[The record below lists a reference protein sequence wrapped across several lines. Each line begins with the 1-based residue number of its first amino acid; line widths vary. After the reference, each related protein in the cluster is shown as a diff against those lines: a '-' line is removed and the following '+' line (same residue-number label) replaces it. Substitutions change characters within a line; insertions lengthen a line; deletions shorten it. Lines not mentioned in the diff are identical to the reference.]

1 MKVSFER
8 VIPDEKNSFR
18 TIHNNSPISEF
29 KWEYHYHP
37 EIELVCVISGSGTR
51 HVGYHK
57 SNYTDGDLVL
67 IGSNIPHSGF
77 GLNSIDPHEEIVLQF
92 KEEILQ
98 FPQQEVEAIS
108 IKNLL
113 ELSKYGIQ
121 FHNKIKK
128 MMLPRLQLMLELEG
142 YKKYL
147 LLLEIMF
154 ELSQHNDYTIL
165 NKEIMPYTIISKNKT
180 RLENIFT
187 YVEQHFDKEIEIEEV
202 AKLANLTLPAF
213 CNFFKKATQITFT
226 EFVNRYRIN
235 KACLLM
241 VQDKSISECSYSCGF
256 NNVTY
261 FNRMFK
267 KYTDKTPSEFIKE
280 NSHNKISVDL
290 KLENDLEI
298 KPQFLA

>member
-1 MKVSFER
+1 MKVTFER
-8 VIPDEKNSFR
+8 VIPDEKSSFR
-18 TIHNNSPISEF
+18 TIHNTAPISEF

-57 SNYTDGDLVL
+57 SNYTNGDLVL

-92 KEEILQ
+92 KEDILQ
-98 FPQQEVEAIS
+98 FPEQESEARS
-108 IKNLL
+108 IKSLL
-113 ELSKYGIQ
+113 ELSKFGILYNTDTKTRLLPKLKQ
-121 FHNKIKK
+121 
-128 MMLPRLQLMLELEG
+128 MLTSEG
-142 YKKYL
+142 YKRYL
-147 LLLEIMF
+147 LLLEILF
-154 ELSQHNDYTIL
+154 ELSKCEEYELL
-165 NKEIMPYTIISKNKT
+165 NQEIMPYTIIAKNKT
-180 RLENIFT
+180 RLQNIFT
-187 YVEQHFDKEIEIEEV
+187 YVEHNYDKDIDIKDV

-241 VQDKSISECSYSCGF
+241 TQDKTISECSYSCGF

-267 KYTDKTPSEFIKE
+267 KYTEKTPSEFIK
-280 NSHNKISVDL
+280 NYSHNKVNVDL
-290 KLENDLEI
+290 KVETKAKATFLE
-298 KPQFLA
+298 

>member
-1 MKVSFER
+1 ML
-8 VIPDEKNSFR
+8 
-18 TIHNNSPISEF
+18 HNNSPISEF

-37 EIELVCVISGSGTR
+37 EIELVCVLSGSGTR

-57 SNYTDGDLVL
+57 SNYSNGDLVL

-92 KEEILQ
+92 REEILQ
-98 FPQQEVEAIS
+98 FPEQEVEARS

-113 ELSKYGIQ
+113 ELSKYGIL
-121 FHNKIKK
+121 FSAATKKTLLPKLKK
-128 MMLPRLQLMLELEG
+128 MLESEG
-142 YKKYL
+142 YKRYL
-147 LLLEIMF
+147 LLLDILF
-154 ELSQHNDYTIL
+154 DLSTSKDYDLL

-187 YVEQHFDKEIEIEEV
+187 YVEHHYDKDISIDEV

-241 VQDKSISECSYSCGF
+241 VQDKSISECCYSCGF

-267 KYTDKTPSEFIKE
+267 KYTEKTPSEFIR
-280 NSHNKISVDL
+280 NSSHDKIESVDS
-290 KLENDLEI
+290 NI
-298 KPQFLA
+298 KMVQKSF

>member
-8 VIPDEKNSFR
+8 VLPNEKSSFR
-18 TIHNNSPISEF
+18 TLHNNSPISEF

-57 SNYTDGDLVL
+57 SNYSNGDLVL

-92 KEEILQ
+92 REEILQ
-98 FPQQEVEAIS
+98 FPEQEIEARS
-108 IKNLL
+108 VKNLL
-113 ELSKYGIQ
+113 ELSKYGIH
-121 FHNKIKK
+121 FSPATKNALLPKLKK
-128 MMLPRLQLMLELEG
+128 MLETEG
-142 YKKYL
+142 YKRYL
-147 LLLEIMF
+147 LLLDILF
-154 ELSQHNDYTIL
+154 DLSTRKDYNLL
-165 NKEIMPYTIISKNKT
+165 NKEIMPYTIISKNKA

-187 YVEQHFDKEIEIEEV
+187 YVEHHYDKDINIEDV

-241 VQDKSISECSYSCGF
+241 VQDKSISECCYSCGF

-267 KYTDKTPSEFIKE
+267 KYTEQTPSEFIR
-280 NSHNKISVDL
+280 NSSHEKIQSVDPPL
-290 KLENDLEI
+290 KVVQ
-298 KPQFLA
+298 KSF

>member
-8 VIPDEKNSFR
+8 IVPSEKSSFR
-18 TIHNNSPISEF
+18 TLHNNSPISEF

-37 EIELVCVISGSGTR
+37 EIELVCVISGNGTR

-57 SNYTDGDLVL
+57 SNYTNGDLVL

-77 GLNSIDPHEEIVLQF
+77 GLNSVDPHEEIVLQF
-92 KEEILQ
+92 REEILH
-98 FPQQEVEAIS
+98 FPQQEVETRAV
-108 IKNLL
+108 KDLL
-113 ELSKYGIQ
+113 ERSKYGILYSTAT
-121 FHNKIKK
+121 KK
-128 MMLPRLQLMLELEG
+128 ALLPKLKKLLESEG
-142 YKKYL
+142 YKRYL
-147 LLLEIMF
+147 LLLEILF
-154 ELSQHNDYTIL
+154 ELSLCEEYELL

-187 YVEQHFDKEIEIEEV
+187 YVEHHYDKEINIEDV

-226 EFVNRYRIN
+226 EFVNRYRIS

-241 VQDKSISECSYSCGF
+241 TQDKTISECSYSCGF

-267 KYTDKTPSEFIKE
+267 KYTNKTPSEFIRS
-280 NSHNKISVDL
+280 NSGN
-290 KLENDLEI
+290 N
-298 KPQFLA
+298 

>member
-8 VIPDEKNSFR
+8 IIPSEKSSFR
-18 TIHNNSPISEF
+18 TLHNNSPISEF

-57 SNYTDGDLVL
+57 SNYTNGDLVL

-77 GLNSIDPHEEIVLQF
+77 GLNSVDPHEEIVLQF
-92 KEEILQ
+92 REDILH
-98 FPQQEVEAIS
+98 FPQQEVETRAV
-108 IKNLL
+108 KDLL
-113 ELSKYGIQ
+113 ERSKYGILYSTAT
-121 FHNKIKK
+121 KK
-128 MMLPRLQLMLELEG
+128 ALLPKLKKLLESEG
-142 YKKYL
+142 YKRYL
-147 LLLEIMF
+147 LLLEILF
-154 ELSQHNDYTIL
+154 ELSMCEEYELL

-187 YVEQHFDKEIEIEEV
+187 YVEHHYDKEINIEDV

-241 VQDKSISECSYSCGF
+241 AQDKTISECSYSCGF

-267 KYTDKTPSEFIKE
+267 KYTNKTPSEFIRS
-280 NSHNKISVDL
+280 NSGN
-290 KLENDLEI
+290 N
-298 KPQFLA
+298 

>member
-8 VIPDEKNSFR
+8 IIPSEKSSFR
-18 TIHNNSPISEF
+18 TLHNNSPISEF

-57 SNYTDGDLVL
+57 SNYTNGDLVL

-77 GLNSIDPHEEIVLQF
+77 GLNSVDPHEEIVLQF
-92 KEEILQ
+92 REDILH
-98 FPQQEVEAIS
+98 FPQQETETRAV
-108 IKNLL
+108 KDLL
-113 ELSKYGIQ
+113 ERSKYGILYSTDT
-121 FHNKIKK
+121 KK
-128 MMLPRLQLMLELEG
+128 ALLPKLKKLLESEG
-142 YKKYL
+142 YKRYL
-147 LLLEIMF
+147 LLLEILF
-154 ELSQHNDYTIL
+154 ELSMCEEYELL

-187 YVEQHFDKEIEIEEV
+187 YVEHHYDKEINIEDI

-213 CNFFKKATQITFT
+213 CNFFKKATHITFT

-241 VQDKSISECSYSCGF
+241 VQDKTISECSYSCGF

-267 KYTDKTPSEFIKE
+267 KYTNKTPSEFIRS
-280 NSHNKISVDL
+280 NSGN
-290 KLENDLEI
+290 N
-298 KPQFLA
+298 

>member
-8 VIPDEKNSFR
+8 IVPSERSSFR
-18 TIHNNSPISEF
+18 TLHNNSPISEF

-57 SNYTDGDLVL
+57 SNYTNGDLVL

-77 GLNSIDPHEEIVLQF
+77 GLNSVDPHEEIVLQF
-92 KEEILQ
+92 REEILH
-98 FPQQEVEAIS
+98 FPQQEVETRAV
-108 IKNLL
+108 KDLL
-113 ELSKYGIQ
+113 ERSKYGILYSTAT
-121 FHNKIKK
+121 KK
-128 MMLPRLQLMLELEG
+128 LLMPKLKKLLESEG
-142 YKKYL
+142 YKRYL
-147 LLLEIMF
+147 LLLEILF
-154 ELSQHNDYTIL
+154 ELSLCEEYELL

-187 YVEQHFDKEIEIEEV
+187 YVEHHYDKEINIEDV

-235 KACLLM
+235 KACLLIT
-241 VQDKSISECSYSCGF
+241 QDKTISECSYSCGF

-267 KYTDKTPSEFIKE
+267 KYTNKTPSEFIRS
-280 NSHNKISVDL
+280 NSGN
-290 KLENDLEI
+290 N
-298 KPQFLA
+298 

>member
-8 VIPDEKNSFR
+8 IITSEKSSFR
-18 TIHNNSPISEF
+18 TLHNNSPICEF

-37 EIELVCVISGSGTR
+37 EIELVCVISGNGTR

-57 SNYTDGDLVL
+57 SNYTNGDLVL

-77 GLNSIDPHEEIVLQF
+77 GLNSTDPHEEIVLQF
-92 KEEILQ
+92 REEILQ
-98 FPQQEVEAIS
+98 FPEQEVEARS

-113 ELSKYGIQ
+113 ELSKYGIH
-121 FHNKIKK
+121 FHHKIKK
-128 MMLPRLQLMLELEG
+128 AMLPKLKLMLESEG
-142 YKKYL
+142 YKRYL
-147 LLLEIMF
+147 LLLEILF
-154 ELSQHNDYTIL
+154 ELSKCKDYDLL

-187 YVEQHFDKEIEIEEV
+187 YVEHHYDKEINIEDV
-202 AKLANLTLPAF
+202 AKLASLTLPAF

-241 VQDKSISECSYSCGF
+241 AQDKSISECCYSCGF

-267 KYTDKTPSEFIKE
+267 KYTEKTPSEFIK
-280 NSHNKISVDL
+280 NYSHHKVSVDL
-290 KLENDLEI
+290 KVENEV
-298 KPQFLA
+298 KFKASF

>member
-8 VIPDEKNSFR
+8 IIPSEKSSFR
-18 TIHNNSPISEF
+18 TLHNNSPISEF

-57 SNYTDGDLVL
+57 SNYTNGDLVL

-77 GLNSIDPHEEIVLQF
+77 GLNSVDPHEEIVLQF
-92 KEEILQ
+92 REEILH
-98 FPQQEVEAIS
+98 FPQQEVETRAV
-108 IKNLL
+108 KDLL
-113 ELSKYGIQ
+113 ERSKYGILYSTAT
-121 FHNKIKK
+121 KK
-128 MMLPRLQLMLELEG
+128 ALLPKLKKLLESEG
-142 YKKYL
+142 YKRYL
-147 LLLEIMF
+147 LLLEIIF
-154 ELSQHNDYTIL
+154 ELSLCEEYELL

-187 YVEQHFDKEIEIEEV
+187 YVEHHYDKEINIEDV

-226 EFVNRYRIN
+226 EFVNRYRIS

-241 VQDKSISECSYSCGF
+241 TQDKTISECSYSCGF

-267 KYTDKTPSEFIKE
+267 KYTNKTPSEFIRS
-280 NSHNKISVDL
+280 NSGN
-290 KLENDLEI
+290 N
-298 KPQFLA
+298 

>member
-8 VIPDEKNSFR
+8 VIPDEKSSFR
-18 TIHNNSPISEF
+18 TLHNTSPISEF

-37 EIELVCVISGSGTR
+37 EIELVCIVSGSGTR

-57 SNYTDGDLVL
+57 SNYSNGDLVL

-92 KEEILQ
+92 REEILQ
-98 FPQQEVEAIS
+98 FPPEELEARS

-113 ELSKYGIQ
+113 EISKYGIH
-121 FHNKIKK
+121 FSMATKK
-128 MMLPRLQLMLELEG
+128 ALLPKLKEMLDSEG
-142 YKKYL
+142 YKRYL
-147 LLLEIMF
+147 LLLEVLF
-154 ELSQHNDYTIL
+154 ELSTRKDYDLL
-165 NKEIMPYTIISKNKT
+165 NKEIMPHTIISKNKT

-187 YVEQHFDKEIEIEEV
+187 YVEHHYYKDINIEDV

-267 KYTDKTPSEFIKE
+267 KYTGKTPSEFIK
-280 NSHNKISVDL
+280 NSTHDKIESVDTS
-290 KLENDLEI
+290 I
-298 KPQFLA
+298 KVIQKSF

>member
-8 VIPDEKNSFR
+8 IVPSEKSSFR
-18 TIHNNSPISEF
+18 TLHNNSPISEF

-57 SNYTDGDLVL
+57 SNYTNGDLVL

-77 GLNSIDPHEEIVLQF
+77 GLNSVDPHEEIVLQF
-92 KEEILQ
+92 REEILH
-98 FPQQEVEAIS
+98 FPQQEVETRAV
-108 IKNLL
+108 KDLL
-113 ELSKYGIQ
+113 ERSKYGILYSTAT
-121 FHNKIKK
+121 KK
-128 MMLPRLQLMLELEG
+128 ALLPKLKKLLESEG
-142 YKKYL
+142 YKRYL
-147 LLLEIMF
+147 LLLEILF
-154 ELSQHNDYTIL
+154 ELSLCEEYELL

-187 YVEQHFDKEIEIEEV
+187 YVEHHYDKEINIEDV

-226 EFVNRYRIN
+226 EFVNRYRIS

-241 VQDKSISECSYSCGF
+241 TQDKTISECSYSCGF

-267 KYTDKTPSEFIKE
+267 KYTNKTPSEFIRS
-280 NSHNKISVDL
+280 NSGN
-290 KLENDLEI
+290 N
-298 KPQFLA
+298 

>member
-8 VIPDEKNSFR
+8 IIPSEKSSFR
-18 TIHNNSPISEF
+18 TLHNNSPISEF

-57 SNYTDGDLVL
+57 SNYTNGDLVL

-77 GLNSIDPHEEIVLQF
+77 GLNSVDPHEEIVLQF
-92 KEEILQ
+92 REDILH
-98 FPQQEVEAIS
+98 FPQQEVETRAV
-108 IKNLL
+108 KDLL
-113 ELSKYGIQ
+113 ERSKYGILYSTAT
-121 FHNKIKK
+121 KK
-128 MMLPRLQLMLELEG
+128 SLLPKLKKLLESEG
-142 YKKYL
+142 YKRYL
-147 LLLEIMF
+147 LLLEILF
-154 ELSQHNDYTIL
+154 ELSMCEEYELL

-187 YVEQHFDKEIEIEEV
+187 YVEHHYDKEINIEDV

-241 VQDKSISECSYSCGF
+241 AQDKTISECSYSCGF

-267 KYTDKTPSEFIKE
+267 KYTNKTPSEFIRS
-280 NSHNKISVDL
+280 NSGN
-290 KLENDLEI
+290 N
-298 KPQFLA
+298 

>member
-1 MKVSFER
+1 MKVTFER
-8 VIPDEKNSFR
+8 VIPDDKSSFR

-37 EIELVCVISGSGTR
+37 EIELVCVISGNGTR

-57 SNYTDGDLVL
+57 SNYTNGDLIL

-77 GLNSIDPHEEIVLQF
+77 GLNSTDPHEEIVLQF

-98 FPQQEVEAIS
+98 FPSQEVDAIS

-113 ELSKYGIQ
+113 DLSKYGIH
-121 FHNKIKK
+121 FHHKIKRAL
-128 MMLPRLQLMLELEG
+128 LPQLTSMLEVGG
-142 YKKYL
+142 YKRYL
-147 LLLEIMF
+147 LLLEILF
-154 ELSQHNDYTIL
+154 ELSQCKDYELL

-180 RLENIFT
+180 RLENILT
-187 YVEQHFDKEIEIEEV
+187 YVEQNYDKEINIV
-202 AKLANLTLPAF
+202 DIAKLANLTLPAF

-235 KACLLM
+235 KACLLIA
-241 VQDKSISECSYSCGF
+241 QDKSISECSYSCGF

-267 KYTDKTPSEFIKE
+267 KYTEKTPSEFIKQY
-280 NSHNKISVDL
+280 SHNKVNVDF
-290 KLENDLEI
+290 KIEKENTI
-298 KPQFLA
+298 KASF

>member
-8 VIPDEKNSFR
+8 IIPSEKSSFR
-18 TIHNNSPISEF
+18 TLHNNSPISEF

-57 SNYTDGDLVL
+57 SNYTNGDLVL

-77 GLNSIDPHEEIVLQF
+77 GLNSVDPHEEIVLQF
-92 KEEILQ
+92 REDILH
-98 FPQQEVEAIS
+98 FPQQEVETRAV
-108 IKNLL
+108 KDLL
-113 ELSKYGIQ
+113 ERSKYGILYSTAT
-121 FHNKIKK
+121 KK
-128 MMLPRLQLMLELEG
+128 SLLPKLKKLLESEG
-142 YKKYL
+142 YKRYL
-147 LLLEIMF
+147 LLLEILF
-154 ELSQHNDYTIL
+154 ELSLCEEYELL

-187 YVEQHFDKEIEIEEV
+187 YVEHHYDKEINIEDV

-241 VQDKSISECSYSCGF
+241 AQDKTISECSYSCGF

-267 KYTDKTPSEFIKE
+267 KYTNKTPSEFIRS
-280 NSHNKISVDL
+280 NSGN
-290 KLENDLEI
+290 N
-298 KPQFLA
+298 

>member
-1 MKVSFER
+1 MKVTFER
-8 VIPDEKNSFR
+8 VIPDEKSSFR

-57 SNYTDGDLVL
+57 SNYTNGDLVL

-98 FPQQEVEAIS
+98 FPQQEVESLS

-113 ELSKYGIQ
+113 ELSKYGIH
-121 FHNKIKK
+121 FHHKVKK
-128 MMLPRLQLMLELEG
+128 VMLPRLKLMLEYEG
-142 YKKYL
+142 YKRYL
-147 LLLEIMF
+147 LLLEILF
-154 ELSQHNDYTIL
+154 ELSKCEDYDLL

-187 YVEQHFDKEIEIEEV
+187 YVEHHYDKEIDIEDV

-241 VQDKSISECSYSCGF
+241 AQDKSISECSYHCGF

-267 KYTDKTPSEFIKE
+267 KYTGKTPSEFIK
-280 NSHNKISVDL
+280 NYSHNKVNVDL
-290 KLENDLEI
+290 QVDNETKA
-298 KPQFLA
+298 KVSF

>member
-8 VIPDEKNSFR
+8 IVPSEKSSFR
-18 TIHNNSPISEF
+18 TLHNNSPISEF

-57 SNYTDGDLVL
+57 SNYTNGDLVL

-77 GLNSIDPHEEIVLQF
+77 GLNSVDPHEEIVLQF
-92 KEEILQ
+92 REEILH
-98 FPQQEVEAIS
+98 FPQQEVETRAV
-108 IKNLL
+108 KDLL
-113 ELSKYGIQ
+113 ERSKYGILYSTAT
-121 FHNKIKK
+121 KK
-128 MMLPRLQLMLELEG
+128 LLMPKLKKLLKSEG
-142 YKKYL
+142 YKRYL
-147 LLLEIMF
+147 LLLEILF
-154 ELSQHNDYTIL
+154 ELSLCEEYELL

-187 YVEQHFDKEIEIEEV
+187 YVEHHYDKEINIEDV

-235 KACLLM
+235 KACLLIT
-241 VQDKSISECSYSCGF
+241 QDKTISECSYSCGF

-267 KYTDKTPSEFIKE
+267 KYTNKTPSEFIRS
-280 NSHNKISVDL
+280 NSGN
-290 KLENDLEI
+290 N
-298 KPQFLA
+298 

>member
-8 VIPDEKNSFR
+8 IIPSEKSSFR
-18 TIHNNSPISEF
+18 TLHNNSPISEF

-57 SNYTDGDLVL
+57 SNYTNGDLVL

-77 GLNSIDPHEEIVLQF
+77 GLNSVDPHEEIVLQF
-92 KEEILQ
+92 REEILH
-98 FPQQEVEAIS
+98 FPQQEVETRAV
-108 IKNLL
+108 KDLL
-113 ELSKYGIQ
+113 ERSKYGILYSTAT
-121 FHNKIKK
+121 KK
-128 MMLPRLQLMLELEG
+128 ALLPKLKKLLESEG
-142 YKKYL
+142 YKRYL
-147 LLLEIMF
+147 LLLEILF
-154 ELSQHNDYTIL
+154 KLSLCEEYELL

-187 YVEQHFDKEIEIEEV
+187 YVEHHYDKEINIEDV

-226 EFVNRYRIN
+226 EFVNRYRIS

-241 VQDKSISECSYSCGF
+241 TQDKTISECSYSCGF

-261 FNRMFK
+261 FNRMLK
-267 KYTDKTPSEFIKE
+267 KYTNKTPSEFIRS
-280 NSHNKISVDL
+280 NSGN
-290 KLENDLEI
+290 N
-298 KPQFLA
+298 

>member
-8 VIPDEKNSFR
+8 IIPSEKSSFR
-18 TIHNNSPISEF
+18 TLHNNSAICEF

-37 EIELVCVISGSGTR
+37 EIELVCVLSGSGTR

-57 SNYTDGDLVL
+57 SNYSNGDLVL

-92 KEEILQ
+92 REEILQ
-98 FPQQEVEAIS
+98 FPEQEVEARS

-113 ELSKYGIQ
+113 ELSKYGIH
-121 FHNKIKK
+121 FSAATKKALLPKLKKI
-128 MMLPRLQLMLELEG
+128 LESEG
-142 YKKYL
+142 YKRYL
-147 LLLEIMF
+147 LLLDILF
-154 ELSQHNDYTIL
+154 DLSTSRDYDLL

-187 YVEQHFDKEIEIEEV
+187 YVEHHYDKDISIEEV

-241 VQDKSISECSYSCGF
+241 VQDKSISECCYSCGF

-267 KYTDKTPSEFIKE
+267 KYTEKTPSEFIR
-280 NSHNKISVDL
+280 NSSHDKIESVDS
-290 KLENDLEI
+290 NI
-298 KPQFLA
+298 KTVQKSF

>member
-8 VIPDEKNSFR
+8 IVPSEKSSFR
-18 TIHNNSPISEF
+18 TLHNNSPISEF

-57 SNYTDGDLVL
+57 SNYTNGDLVL

-77 GLNSIDPHEEIVLQF
+77 GLNSVDPHEEIVLQF
-92 KEEILQ
+92 REEILH
-98 FPQQEVEAIS
+98 FPQQEVETRAV
-108 IKNLL
+108 KDLL
-113 ELSKYGIQ
+113 ERSKYGILYSTAT
-121 FHNKIKK
+121 KK
-128 MMLPRLQLMLELEG
+128 ALLPKLKKLLESEG
-142 YKKYL
+142 YKRYL
-147 LLLEIMF
+147 LLLEIIF
-154 ELSQHNDYTIL
+154 ELSLCEEYELL

-187 YVEQHFDKEIEIEEV
+187 YVEHHYDKEINIEDV

-226 EFVNRYRIN
+226 EFVNRYRIS

-241 VQDKSISECSYSCGF
+241 TQDKTISECSYSCGF

-267 KYTDKTPSEFIKE
+267 KYTNKTPSEFIRS
-280 NSHNKISVDL
+280 NSGN
-290 KLENDLEI
+290 N
-298 KPQFLA
+298 

>member
-8 VIPDEKNSFR
+8 IIPSEKSSFR
-18 TIHNNSPISEF
+18 TLHNNSPISEF

-57 SNYTDGDLVL
+57 SNYRNGDLVL

-77 GLNSIDPHEEIVLQF
+77 GLNSVDPHEEIVLQF
-92 KEEILQ
+92 REEILH
-98 FPQQEVEAIS
+98 FPQQEVETRAV
-108 IKNLL
+108 KDLL
-113 ELSKYGIQ
+113 ERSKYGILYSTAT
-121 FHNKIKK
+121 KK
-128 MMLPRLQLMLELEG
+128 ALLPKLKKLLESEG
-142 YKKYL
+142 YKRYL
-147 LLLEIMF
+147 LLLEIIF
-154 ELSQHNDYTIL
+154 ELSLCEEYELL

-187 YVEQHFDKEIEIEEV
+187 YVEHHYDKEINIEDV

-226 EFVNRYRIN
+226 EFVNRYRIS

-241 VQDKSISECSYSCGF
+241 TQDKTISECSYSCGF

-267 KYTDKTPSEFIKE
+267 KYTNKTPSEFIRS
-280 NSHNKISVDL
+280 NSGN
-290 KLENDLEI
+290 N
-298 KPQFLA
+298 

>member
-8 VIPDEKNSFR
+8 IVPSEKSSFR
-18 TIHNNSPISEF
+18 TLHNNSPISEF

-57 SNYTDGDLVL
+57 SNYTNGDLVL

-77 GLNSIDPHEEIVLQF
+77 GLNSVDPHEEIVLQF
-92 KEEILQ
+92 REEILH
-98 FPQQEVEAIS
+98 FPQQEVETRAV
-108 IKNLL
+108 KDLL
-113 ELSKYGIQ
+113 ERSKYGILYSTAT
-121 FHNKIKK
+121 KK
-128 MMLPRLQLMLELEG
+128 LLMPKLKKLLESEG
-142 YKKYL
+142 YKRYL
-147 LLLEIMF
+147 LLLEILF
-154 ELSQHNDYTIL
+154 ELSLCEEYELL

-187 YVEQHFDKEIEIEEV
+187 YVEHHYDKEINIEDV

-241 VQDKSISECSYSCGF
+241 TQDKTISECSYSCGF

-267 KYTDKTPSEFIKE
+267 KYTNKTPSEFIRS
-280 NSHNKISVDL
+280 NSGNS
-290 KLENDLEI
+290 
-298 KPQFLA
+298 

>member
-8 VIPDEKNSFR
+8 VLPSEKSSFR
-18 TIHNNSPISEF
+18 TLHNNSPISEF

-37 EIELVCVISGSGTR
+37 EIELVCVVSGSGTR

-57 SNYTDGDLVL
+57 SNYSNGDLVL

-92 KEEILQ
+92 REEILQ
-98 FPQQEVEAIS
+98 FPEQEIEARS

-113 ELSKYGIQ
+113 ELSKYGIH
-121 FHNKIKK
+121 FSAVTKKAMLPKLKK
-128 MMLPRLQLMLELEG
+128 MLESEG
-142 YKKYL
+142 YKRYL
-147 LLLEIMF
+147 LLLDILF
-154 ELSQHNDYTIL
+154 ELSTRKDYDLL

-187 YVEQHFDKEIEIEEV
+187 YVERHYDKDINIEDV

-241 VQDKSISECSYSCGF
+241 VQDKSISECCYSCGF

-267 KYTDKTPSEFIKE
+267 KYTEKTPSEFIKNASHDKIE
-280 NSHNKISVDL
+280 NVDSPIKIIQKS
-290 KLENDLEI
+290 
-298 KPQFLA
+298 F

>member
-1 MKVSFER
+1 M
-8 VIPDEKNSFR
+8 
-18 TIHNNSPISEF
+18 
-29 KWEYHYHP
+29 
-37 EIELVCVISGSGTR
+37 
-51 HVGYHK
+51 
-57 SNYTDGDLVL
+57 L

-98 FPQQEVEAIS
+98 FPQEEVEARS

-113 ELSKYGIQ
+113 ELSKYGIH
-121 FHNKIKK
+121 FHDEVHIN
-128 MMLPRLQLMLELEG
+128 MLPKLKLMLKSEG
-142 YKKYL
+142 YKRYL
-147 LLLEIMF
+147 LLLEILF
-154 ELSQHNDYTIL
+154 ELSKCDDYELL

-187 YVEQHFDKEIEIEEV
+187 YEEHHYDKEIDIEDV

-241 VQDKSISECSYSCGF
+241 AQDKSISECSYSCGF

-267 KYTDKTPSEFIKE
+267 KYTGKTPSEFMK
-280 NSHNKISVDL
+280 NFLQNRVNVDL
-290 KLENDLEI
+290 KVEEEVKI
-298 KPQFLA
+298 KASF